1 MSNCCGLKCRVV
13 DPSEAKT
20 WREKLEQI
28 DQAKDG
34 TAADISQEGNGSVSD
49 NITGN
54 IKSNKKL
61 AAGCQENPFSKNIIA
76 LPRKCFRV
84 PASQQQVCYDKNSFK
99 QQ

>member
-1 MSNCCGLKCRVV
+1 MSGSRSIRSQNVTGETRTNRSSK
-13 DPSEAKT
+13 SNNISAE
-20 WREKLEQI
+20 
-28 DQAKDG
+28 DG

>member
-1 MSNCCGLKCRVV
+1 MSGSRSIRSQNVTGETLTNK
-13 DPSEAKT
+13 SSKSNNISAE
-20 WREKLEQI
+20 
-28 DQAKDG
+28 DG

>member
-1 MSNCCGLKCRVV
+1 MSGSRSIRSQNVTGETLTNK
-13 DPSEAKT
+13 SSKSNNISAE
-20 WREKLEQI
+20 
-28 DQAKDG
+28 DG

-84 PASQQQVCYDKNSFK
+84 PARQQQVCYDKNSFK